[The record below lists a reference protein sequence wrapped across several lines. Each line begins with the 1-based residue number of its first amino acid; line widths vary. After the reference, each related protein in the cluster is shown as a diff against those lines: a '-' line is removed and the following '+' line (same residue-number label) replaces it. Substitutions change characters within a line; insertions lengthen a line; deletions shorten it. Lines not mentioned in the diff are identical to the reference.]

1 MVSIFLPKWLGYYSE
16 TPSGQQFYLTYG
28 LTRRCSSESPGCDEF
43 PKYEDCQA
51 DNSMFGVSINRV
63 GSSGSDLLANHT
75 ISNPIFCSMWR
86 SVGFLI
92 SFAVVLEGMTF
103 VAFVVILAGG
113 KQMRETGWKMLTV
126 FLVLIGLVQAG
137 GMGLVSYLFDNDD
150 RFYPGWKLDD
160 SWILCTVSMCLMVV
174 NAVAMYT
181 IARVLP
187 NEGGY
192 ELIADHD

>member
-1 MVSIFLPKWLGYYSE
+1 
-16 TPSGQQFYLTYG
+16 
-28 LTRRCSSESPGCDEF
+28 
-43 PKYEDCQA
+43 
-51 DNSMFGVSINRV
+51 MFGVSINRV
-63 GSSGSDLLANHT
+63 GSSGSDLLANHA